1 MAAETGI
8 VAGYCPMGC
17 GRTLFLGEGG
27 TITCSYLR
35 CPDRLA
41 VDRILAD
48 AESEHIVEFERST
61 FTIRHPLR
69 ERIDDELLRC
79 ALHEYVAGLDGP
91 PVRPGRYRAVRE
103 GEQWIWR
110 AAPDPATT
118 ED

>member
-27 TITCSYLR
+27 TITCCYLH

-41 VDRILAD
+41 ADRILAGALIA
-48 AESEHIVEFERST
+48 AEIDRLPST

-91 PVRPGRYRAVRE
+91 PVRPGRYRAVGE